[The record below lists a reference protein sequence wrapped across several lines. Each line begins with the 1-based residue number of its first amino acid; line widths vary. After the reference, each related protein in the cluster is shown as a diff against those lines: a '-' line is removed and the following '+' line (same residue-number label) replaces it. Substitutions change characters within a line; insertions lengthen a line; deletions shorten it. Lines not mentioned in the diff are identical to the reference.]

1 MAIPGEMKIV
11 FVAGIGLIGLFFST
25 MGLLT
30 LVTAVKKYR
39 INRQRDRF
47 EPVEA
52 RVLNS
57 EIESSHTS
65 DGTSYSEA
73 IEYEYEVDNETFVSD
88 SVNPGADA
96 NRTTQ
101 TGARK
106 YVEEYPEGATV
117 EAFYDPED
125 PSVAFLENKS
135 VLGQSI
141 VYSVIAVGVLT
152 VGVGLLGGAML
163 LMF

>member
-1 MAIPGEMKIV
+1 M
-11 FVAGIGLIGLFFST
+11 FVAGMGLFGLFFAT

-52 RVLNS
+52 TVLNS
-57 EIESSHTS
+57 EVKSSHS
-65 DGTSYSEA
+65 SGDTSYSEA
-73 IEYEYEVDNETFVSD
+73 IEYEYEVNDETFVSD

-101 TGARK
+101 SGARE

-141 VYSVIAVGVLT
+141 VYSVVAVSVLT
-152 VGVGLLGGAML
+152 IGVGFLGGAMF
-163 LMF
+163 LML

>member
-1 MAIPGEMKIV
+1 MAIPGDMKLV
-11 FVAGIGLIGLFFST
+11 FVAGMGVVGLFFST

-30 LVTAVKKYR
+30 LVSAVKKYR

-47 EPVEA
+47 KPVQA
-52 RVLNS
+52 RVLKS
-57 EIESSHTS
+57 EINSSHTG
-65 DGTSYSEA
+65 DTTYSEA

-96 NRTTQ
+96 NRNTER
-101 TGARK
+101 GARR

-141 VYSVIAVGVLT
+141 VYSVVAVVVLT
-152 VGVGLLGGAML
+152 VGAGLLGGAIL
-163 LMF
+163 LIP